1 MLSRPP
7 FRALLQCRTL
17 WLVGAVSAALLA
29 GCDKSAP
36 ATPPAQGPTEVG
48 VVTIGASDA
57 ALMADLP
64 GRTAA
69 FRLAEVRPQVS
80 GIIDKRLFTEGAEIK
95 AGTRLYQIDAAT
107 YQAALTTAEAEL
119 ARADANL
126 AAAKAREA
134 RYKNLV
140 GAKAI
145 SRQDYDDALAT
156 LGQSKAAVAAG
167 KAAVQSA
174 QINLRYT
181 EVIAPISGVIGKSA
195 VTEGALVSAGQ
206 AQVLASIQQLDPI
219 YVDVSQSVN
228 DLLALRRQLKAG
240 TVAQADSATVRLVL
254 DDGSVY
260 EHEGKLQFS
269 EVSVNETTGTVV
281 LRAVF
286 PNPERMLLPGMFVR
300 TQLEE
305 GVHGNAILVP
315 QRAVTR
321 DRSGNATALV
331 VNNGAVEL
339 RALSVSRAVGNSWLV
354 DEGLAVGDQVI
365 LEGLQRIRP
374 GALVTA
380 VPAQFGA
387 SDEPSKQ
394 TNEPTKQS
402 DAAKAKE

>member
-1 MLSRPP
+1 MLSRTK
-7 FRALLQCRTL
+7 FRVLL
-17 WLVGAVSAALLA
+17 VVAVVSAAWLT

-36 ATPPAQGPTEVG
+36 AAPPAQGPTEVG
-48 VVTIGASDA
+48 VVTVTASDA

-95 AGTRLYQIDAAT
+95 AGTRLYQIDPAT
-107 YQAALTTAEAEL
+107 YQAAVTTAEAEL

-134 RYKNLV
+134 RYKDLV

-145 SRQDYDDALAT
+145 SQQDYDDALAT
-156 LGQSKAAVAAG
+156 LGQSKAAVAAA

-181 EVIAPISGVIGKSA
+181 EVIAPISGVIGKSS

-240 TVAQADSATVRLVL
+240 TVAQADTAKVRLVL
-254 DDGSVY
+254 DDGSLY

-281 LRAVF
+281 LRAIF

-305 GVHGNAILVP
+305 GIHGNAILVP

-331 VNNGAVEL
+331 VNNGVVEL
-339 RALSVSRAVGNSWLV
+339 RALKIGRAVANNWLV

-365 LEGLQRIRP
+365 LEGLQRIRA
-374 GALVTA
+374 GAPVTT
-380 VPAQFGA
+380 VPAQF
-387 SDEPSKQ
+387 
-394 TNEPTKQS
+394 
-402 DAAKAKE
+402 DAAKAQE